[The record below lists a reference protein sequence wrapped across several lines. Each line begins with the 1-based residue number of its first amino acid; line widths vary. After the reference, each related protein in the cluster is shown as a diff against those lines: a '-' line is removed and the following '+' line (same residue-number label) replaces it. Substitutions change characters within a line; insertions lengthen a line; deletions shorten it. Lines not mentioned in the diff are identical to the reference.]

1 MRHLVA
7 NVEKLMDMYAALL
20 EMSRGVGA
28 GDSEDSSLMD
38 TFDYIRISWRDILRL
53 DEDIQSPDYADHP
66 LDSICLGVLESRSFL
81 FKVRTAVFPG
91 GCRGLL
97 DLGHERRRRSLVG
110 IKRYLNLE
118 HFSPDHFYLK
128 LARVLT
134 KIWSSGDILADTLFL
149 LNKNPRL

>member
-20 EMSRGVGA
+20 EMSRGE
-28 GDSEDSSLMD
+28 DSEDSSLMD

-81 FKVRTAVFPG
+81 FKVRTTF
-91 GCRGLL
+91 LS
-97 DLGHERRRRSLVG
+97 DLV
-110 IKRYLNLE
+110 
-118 HFSPDHFYLK
+118 
-128 LARVLT
+128 ALT
-134 KIWSSGDILADTLFL
+134 
-149 LNKNPRL
+149 

>member
-20 EMSRGVGA
+20 EMSRVGA

-91 GCRGLL
+91 G
-97 DLGHERRRRSLVG
+97 
-110 IKRYLNLE
+110 Y
-118 HFSPDHFYLK
+118 
-128 LARVLT
+128 
-134 KIWSSGDILADTLFL
+134 
-149 LNKNPRL
+149 

>member
-20 EMSRGVGA
+20 EMSHGVGA
-28 GDSEDSSLMD
+28 GGDSEDSSLMD

-81 FKVRTAVFPG
+81 FKVRSTDCPVSRDH
-91 GCRGLL
+91 CRLQ
-97 DLGHERRRRSLVG
+97 
-110 IKRYLNLE
+110 
-118 HFSPDHFYLK
+118 
-128 LARVLT
+128 
-134 KIWSSGDILADTLFL
+134 
-149 LNKNPRL
+149 